1 MPDSPHYLFV
11 TGKLAES
18 ALRETLVPLGDK
30 RGFRWTV
37 EVLPIT
43 VAALMTVEWI
53 AKRLAVPEGV
63 EKVIL
68 PGYVLGDEKLLEKK
82 LGLPVV
88 KGPKDLRQ
96 LPAWFGAP
104 ATPPDL
110 SRHAIEIVAEINYA
124 PRKSLDQILREAE
137 TYRQSGADVID
148 VGCEPGPA
156 WTGVGEVVRALKQ
169 AGHRVSV
176 DSLQIEEIELAA
188 KAGAELVL
196 SVNSSNR
203 EAAPDWGI
211 EVVVIPDKP
220 GENEE
225 FDRTIEFLADRGVRM
240 RLDPILE
247 PIGFGFGE
255 SLARYRECRLRYP
268 DAEILM
274 GIGNLTEL
282 SDVDSAGVNFLLL
295 ALCAEWRIGS
305 VLTTQVVNWCRSS
318 VRECEIARRIL
329 HHAITNRV
337 PPKRLSEELVMLRD
351 GALAPMGADALA
363 DLAANVRDANYRIFA
378 EEGQLHLINRD
389 IHLTGADPFDL
400 FEALA
405 ATGPKNV
412 DPSHAFYLGYE
423 MAKAATALTLG
434 KQYRQDESLDWGM
447 LTVPETS
454 HRARKSPVPE
464 GFQNDPPL
472 SGGRKPPEPE
482 PS

>member
-1 MPDSPHYLFV
+1 MSELPHYLFV

-18 ALRETLVPLGDK
+18 ALRETLVPLGEK
-30 RGFRWTV
+30 RGFRWQV

-53 AKRLAVPEGV
+53 AKRLVVPQGV
-63 EKVIL
+63 QKVFL
-68 PGYVLGDEKLLEKK
+68 PGYVLGDEKLLE
-82 LGLPVV
+82 LQFGLPVV

-104 ATPPDL
+104 VVKPDFGQ
-110 SRHAIEIVAEINYA
+110 HAIEIVAEINYA
-124 PRKSLDQILREAE
+124 PRKSLEQILREAE
-137 TYRQSGADVID
+137 LYRQTGADVID
-148 VGCEPGPA
+148 VGCEPGPV
-156 WTGVGEVVRALKQ
+156 WTGVGDVIRALRD

-196 SVNSSNR
+196 SVNSWNR

-220 GENEE
+220 GEDER
-225 FDRTIEFLADRGVRM
+225 FDSTIEFLASRDVKM

-282 SDVDSAGVNFLLL
+282 SDVDSAGINFLLL
-295 ALCAEWRIGS
+295 ALCEEWRIGS
-305 VLTTQVVNWCRSS
+305 VLTTQVVNWCRTS
-318 VRECEIARRIL
+318 VRECDVARRL
-329 HHAITNRV
+329 VHYAIRNRV
-337 PPKRLSEELVMLRD
+337 PPKRLSEDLLLLRD
-351 GALAPMGADALA
+351 AALAPVGSEGLD
-363 DLAANVRDANYRIFA
+363 DLAASIRDANYRLFA
-378 EEGQLHLINRD
+378 EEGLIHLINRD
-389 IHLTGADPFDL
+389 VHLTGDDPFEV
-400 FEALA
+400 FEALQ
-405 ATGPKNV
+405 ATAPKNL

-423 MAKAATALTLG
+423 LAKAATALTLG
-434 KQYRQDESLDWGM
+434 KQYRQDEALDWGM
-447 LTVPETS
+447 LTQPETS
-454 HRARKSPVPE
+454 HRARKSPLPE
-464 GFQNDPPL
+464 AFEKDVGKD
-472 SGGRKPPEPE
+472 GGAGTGG
-482 PS
+482 